1 MSVPVTVK
9 LNSLSNPEKKSEI
22 FKSGAFLC
30 KLVVGIATIDE
41 LCQYAKGMIEEPK
54 VYS

>member
-1 MSVPVTVK
+1 MSVPVTTK

-30 KLVVGIATIDE
+30 SDVVGNNGIGATFQIA
-41 LCQYAKGMIEEPK
+41 
-54 VYS
+54 